1 MWVAVV
7 VVAMV
12 VVVAV
17 MAMVIAATVAAAEV
31 VVVTTAA
38 TVVTTAAVVC
48 GAGGGWTLGQ
58 WCVWVCVVV
67 WCGSLALVRHVLPG
81 SGVEVERK
89 SRTRSYARGTWVR
102 AEGEKRVE
110 EVERRCGKLSAARSL
125 REWWGVAHCRRHRRL
140 VGGDEEVTG
149 RGGGREEGLSAGRRR
164 RNGSSSCLL
173 G

>member
-1 MWVAVV
+1 MWVAVG

-17 MAMVIAATVAAAEV
+17 TAMPMVIMAAAAAAVV

-48 GAGGGWTLGQ
+48 GAGGEWTLGE

-67 WCGSLALVRHVLPG
+67 WCGSLALVRHELPG
-81 SGVEVERK
+81 SDVGVERK
-89 SRTRSYARGTWVR
+89 SRTKSYARGTWVR

-110 EVERRCGKLSAARSL
+110 EVERRCGKLSAAHSL
-125 REWWGVAHCRRHRRL
+125 GEWWGVAHCRRRRRL

-149 RGGGREEGLSAGRRR
+149 
-164 RNGSSSCLL
+164 
-173 G
+173 

>member
-7 VVAMV
+7 VMAMV

-17 MAMVIAATVAAAEV
+17 TAMVMTAAAAAAVV

-48 GAGGGWTLGQ
+48 GAGGEWTLRE

-67 WCGSLALVRHVLPG
+67 WCGSLALVRRVLPG
-81 SGVEVERK
+81 SDVGVERK

-102 AEGEKRVE
+102 AGREKRVE
-110 EVERRCGKLSAARSL
+110 GVERRCGKLSAARSL
-125 REWWGVAHCRRHRRL
+125 KEWWWVAHCRRRRWL
-140 VGGDEEVTG
+140 VGGDEGVTG
-149 RGGGREEGLSAGRRR
+149 RGGGA
-164 RNGSSSCLL
+164 
-173 G
+173 